1 MWHSLVVRLV
11 RDQEAAGSNP
21 VTPTIQNLV
30 KSVLFNRIGADFF
43 ENISTEEDKLI
54 TLYYGAAAISCLVIF
69 AFLFLGRNKNIFGNR
84 LTNERLVALIYSA
97 LFFVRFLG
105 GKPLIQE
112 TIGLNVYSPFG
123 PNGASMVMLS
133 AVLFWLIYTVQ
144 LAAIIYPFF
153 EKHIPLVTPIVRYV
167 AFAVYAASIAALP
180 ILNRAQDGAL
190 ADGFHYRLLIFA
202 LELGVGLA
210 LALFQITK
218 QKKPHFHLKNALM
231 TVAIFLGMLLI
242 SLPHWVPQAIFGY
255 GNDAIVL
262 NHFTFAHRIVLYGSI
277 VFALVVHFLFTRCE
291 YEQRRFALLYISMAT
306 MISFCYVYDFA
317 SLTGLHNWPLHLCN
331 TAMFIIPLVLIFKM
345 ERLYYFTIFI
355 NVLGAFFAMI
365 MPNLGDGV
373 NWLQASSV
381 QFWSNHYMAML
392 LPLLLMSLRIFSR
405 PKMKQFI
412 YSLVAFAGYYA
423 LVLFMNAWLTAKGQ
437 SVDFFFINS
446 NFIAEKLGDWAEDL
460 RKITT
465 VIKLNGLDLLIY
477 PVYQSLYFVVYI
489 VLSFAMWFI
498 YEQVFEITDTY
509 EIIMERN
516 RKIKADRLALEAQL
530 AGRSMQEPMNPQNE
544 GKLILRDF
552 SKRYSTSDVYAVY
565 KANLE
570 IDGGQIFGF
579 LGPNGAGKSTIIKSI
594 VGIQTI
600 TSGQIEISGYDADRQ
615 SVEAK
620 MQIGFVPDHYA
631 LYENLTGREYINYIA
646 DLYNVPR
653 QERDERIGEYVKRF
667 RLETA
672 IDNPMKTY
680 SHGMKQKIT
689 IMSALVH
696 NPKIWILDEPL
707 TGLDPES
714 IFQVKECMKEHASR
728 GNIVFFSSHIIDV
741 VENICD
747 RIAIIRKGQILCTK
761 TIAEIKESGIPLEQ
775 FYMGMID
782 GNTQSPV
789 SVKEAAEREKIVAE
803 GETV

>member
-1 MWHSLVVRLV
+1 M
-11 RDQEAAGSNP
+11 
-21 VTPTIQNLV
+21 
-30 KSVLFNRIGADFF
+30 
-43 ENISTEEDKLI
+43 
-54 TLYYGAAAISCLVIF
+54 YYGAALASCLLTF
-69 AFLFLGRNKNIFGNR
+69 AFLFFLRNKNVFGER
-84 LTNERLVALIYSA
+84 LSNARLVALVYSA
-97 LFFVRFLG
+97 LFFVRVLG
-105 GKPLIQE
+105 GTPLIQE

-123 PNGASMVMLS
+123 PQGGAKVILS
-133 AVLFWLIYTVQ
+133 ALLFWLIYTVQ
-144 LAAIIYPFF
+144 LAAITYPFF
-153 EKHIPLVTPIVRYV
+153 EKHIPLVAPIVRYV
-167 AFAVYAASIAALP
+167 AFAVYALSIIALP
-180 ILNRAQDGAL
+180 MLNRAQDGDL
-190 ADGFHYRLLIFA
+190 ANGFHYRLLIFA

-218 QKKPHFHLKNALM
+218 QKRPVFNVKKILL
-231 TVAIFLGMLLI
+231 TVAIFVGMFAI
-242 SLPHWVPQAIFGY
+242 AMPHWVPQALFGL
-255 GNDAIVL
+255 GSDAIL
-262 NHFTFAHRIVLYGSI
+262 IEDFTLTHRLFLYGSV
-277 VFALVVHFLFTRCE
+277 VFAFAVHFLFARCE
-291 YEQRRFALLYISMAT
+291 YEQKRFALLYISMAT
-306 MISFCYVYDFA
+306 MISFCYNYDF
-317 SLTGLHNWPLHLCN
+317 SVFVNLHQWPLHLCN

-345 ERLYYFTIFI
+345 EKLYYFTIFI

-365 MPNLGDGV
+365 MPNTDKA
-373 NWLQASSV
+373 NWLSAFSM
-381 QFWSNHYMAML
+381 QFWTNHYMAML
-392 LPLLLMSLRIFSR
+392 LPLLLMTLKIFAR
-405 PKMKQFI
+405 PKMKQFV
-412 YSLVAFAGYYA
+412 YSLIAFFGYYA
-423 LVLFMNAWLTAKGQ
+423 LVLFMNAWLTAQGH

-446 NFIAEKLGDWAEDL
+446 DFIAEKLGEWAENL
-460 RKITT
+460 RKITFEF
-465 VIKLNGLDLLIY
+465 KLGDLNLLIY

-498 YEQVFEITDTY
+498 YEQAFEIIDTY

-516 RKIKADRLALEAQL
+516 RKIKADKLALEVHL

-570 IDGGQIFGF
+570 IEGGQIFGF

-600 TSGQIEISGYDADRQ
+600 TSGQIEISGYDAEKQ

-646 DLYNVPR
+646 DLYNVSR
-653 QERDERIGEYVKRF
+653 EDRDKRIGEYVKRF

-761 TIAEIKESGIPLEQ
+761 TVAEIKESGIPLEQ

-789 SVKEAAEREKIVAE
+789 SVKEAAGEALPK

>member
-1 MWHSLVVRLV
+1 M
-11 RDQEAAGSNP
+11 NY
-21 VTPTIQNLV
+21 
-30 KSVLFNRIGADFF
+30 
-43 ENISTEEDKLI
+43 
-54 TLYYGAAAISCLVIF
+54 LYYGAALASCLLVF
-69 AFLFLGRNKNIFGNR
+69 AFLFLLRNKNVFGER
-84 LTNERLVALIYSA
+84 LNNTRLVALIYSV

-105 GKPLIQE
+105 GTPLIQE
-112 TIGLNVYSPFG
+112 TIGLNVHSPFISEG
-123 PNGASMVMLS
+123 PQGMVKVLLS

-144 LAAIIYPFF
+144 LAAITYPFF
-153 EKHIPLVTPIVRYV
+153 EKHVPLVAPIVRYV
-167 AFAVYAASIAALP
+167 AAAVYAISIVSLP

-190 ADGFHYRLLIFA
+190 ADGFHYRLLVFA
-202 LELGVGLA
+202 LELGVGLG

-218 QKKPHFHLKNALM
+218 QKRPTFSIKKILL
-231 TVAIFLGMLLI
+231 TLVIFVGMLLI
-242 SLPHWVPQAIFGY
+242 SMPHWVPQSILGL
-255 GNDAIVL
+255 GNSSIVL
-262 NHFTFAHRIVLYGSI
+262 NHFTLAHRIVLYGSI
-277 VFALVVHFLFTRCE
+277 IFALAVHFLFARCE

-306 MISFCYVYDFA
+306 MISFCYLYNFSVFT
-317 SLTGLHNWPLHLCN
+317 SLHNWPLHLCN

-345 ERLYYFTIFI
+345 EKLYYFTIFI

-365 MPNLGDGV
+365 MPNIGDSV
-373 NWLQASSV
+373 NWLEAYSL
-381 QFWSNHYMAML
+381 QFWSNHYMAMI
-392 LPLLLMSLRIFSR
+392 LPLLLMSLKLFKR
-405 PKMKQFI
+405 PQMKQFV
-412 YSLVAFAGYYA
+412 YSLVAFFAYYA
-423 LVLFMNAWLTAKGQ
+423 LVLFMNAWLTAKGH

-446 NFIAEKLGDWAEDL
+446 DFIAEKLGEWAENL
-460 RKITT
+460 RDITFEF
-465 VIKLNGLDLLIY
+465 KLGGLNLLIY

-489 VLSFAMWFI
+489 VLSFAMWFL

-509 EIIMERN
+509 EIITERN

-600 TSGQIEISGYDADRQ
+600 TSGQIEVSGYDADKQ

-653 QERDERIGEYVKRF
+653 KERDARIAEYVSRF

-761 TIAEIKESGIPLEQ
+761 TIAEIKASGIPLEQ

-782 GNTQSPV
+782 GNTQAPV
-789 SVKEAAEREKIVAE
+789 SIKEAAARTALK

>member
-1 MWHSLVVRLV
+1 M
-11 RDQEAAGSNP
+11 SN
-21 VTPTIQNLV
+21 
-30 KSVLFNRIGADFF
+30 A
-43 ENISTEEDKLI
+43 
-54 TLYYGAAAISCLVIF
+54 
-69 AFLFLGRNKNIFGNR
+69 
-84 LTNERLVALIYSA
+84 RLVALVYST
-97 LFFVRFLG
+97 LFFVRFFG
-105 GKPLIQE
+105 GTPLIQE

-123 PNGASMVMLS
+123 PQGGTMVILS
-133 AVLFWLIYTVQ
+133 ALLFWLIYAVQ
-144 LAAIIYPFF
+144 LAAITYPFF
-153 EKHIPLVTPIVRYV
+153 EKHIPLVAPIVRYV
-167 AFAVYAASIAALP
+167 AFGVYALSIVALP
-180 ILNRAQDGAL
+180 MLNRAQDGEL
-190 ADGFHYRLLIFA
+190 ANGFHYRLLIFA

-218 QKKPHFHLKNALM
+218 QKRPVFNFKKILL
-231 TVAIFLGMLLI
+231 TVAIFVGMVAI
-242 SLPHWVPQAIFGY
+242 SMPHWVPQALFGL
-255 GNDAIVL
+255 GSDAIL
-262 NHFTFAHRIVLYGSI
+262 IEDFTLTHRLFLYGAV
-277 VFALVVHFLFTRCE
+277 VFALVVHFLFARCE
-291 YEQRRFALLYISMAT
+291 YEQKRFALLYISMAT
-306 MISFCYVYDFA
+306 MISFCYDYDF
-317 SLTGLHNWPLHLCN
+317 SVFVNLHQWPLHLCN

-345 ERLYYFTIFI
+345 EKLYYFTIFI

-365 MPNLGDGV
+365 MPNTDKA
-373 NWLQASSV
+373 NWLSSSSMR
-381 QFWSNHYMAML
+381 FWTNHYMAML
-392 LPLLLMSLRIFSR
+392 LPLLLMTLKIFAR
-405 PKMKQFI
+405 PKMKQFV
-412 YSLVAFAGYYA
+412 YSLIAFFGYYA
-423 LVLFMNAWLTAKGQ
+423 LVLFMNAWLTAEGH

-446 NFIAEKLGDWAEDL
+446 DFIAEKLGDWAEDL
-460 RKITT
+460 RKITFAF
-465 VIKLNGLDLLIY
+465 KLGDLNLLIY

-498 YEQVFEITDTY
+498 YEQAFEIIDTY

-516 RKIKADRLALEAQL
+516 RKIKADRLALEVHL

-570 IDGGQIFGF
+570 IEGGQIFGF

-600 TSGQIEISGYDADRQ
+600 TSGEIEISGYDAEKQ

-646 DLYNVPR
+646 DLYNVSR
-653 QERDERIGEYVKRF
+653 EDRDGRIGEYVKRF

-761 TIAEIKESGIPLEQ
+761 TVAEIKESGIPLEQ

-789 SVKEAAEREKIVAE
+789 SVKEAAGHALPQ

>member
-1 MWHSLVVRLV
+1 
-11 RDQEAAGSNP
+11 
-21 VTPTIQNLV
+21 
-30 KSVLFNRIGADFF
+30 
-43 ENISTEEDKLI
+43 
-54 TLYYGAAAISCLVIF
+54 
-69 AFLFLGRNKNIFGNR
+69 
-84 LTNERLVALIYSA
+84 
-97 LFFVRFLG
+97 
-105 GKPLIQE
+105 
-112 TIGLNVYSPFG
+112 
-123 PNGASMVMLS
+123 
-133 AVLFWLIYTVQ
+133 
-144 LAAIIYPFF
+144 
-153 EKHIPLVTPIVRYV
+153 
-167 AFAVYAASIAALP
+167 
-180 ILNRAQDGAL
+180 
-190 ADGFHYRLLIFA
+190 
-202 LELGVGLA
+202 
-210 LALFQITK
+210 
-218 QKKPHFHLKNALM
+218 
-231 TVAIFLGMLLI
+231 
-242 SLPHWVPQAIFGY
+242 
-255 GNDAIVL
+255 
-262 NHFTFAHRIVLYGSI
+262 
-277 VFALVVHFLFTRCE
+277 
-291 YEQRRFALLYISMAT
+291 
-306 MISFCYVYDFA
+306 
-317 SLTGLHNWPLHLCN
+317 
-331 TAMFIIPLVLIFKM
+331 MFIIPLVLIFKM
-345 ERLYYFTIFI
+345 EKLYYFTIFI

-365 MPNLGDGV
+365 MPNLGDDV

-392 LPLLLMSLRIFSR
+392 LPLLLMSLKLFKR

-412 YSLVAFAGYYA
+412 YSLVAFFFYYA
-423 LVLFMNAWLTAKGQ
+423 LVLFLNPWLTAQGH

-446 NFIAEKLGDWAEDL
+446 DFIAEKLGEWAENLRDITFEFQMGDL
-460 RKITT
+460 T
-465 VIKLNGLDLLIY
+465 LLIY
-477 PVYQSLYFVVYI
+477 PVYQSLYFLVYV
-489 VLSFAMWFI
+489 VLSFAMWFL

-509 EIIMERN
+509 EIITERN

-570 IDGGQIFGF
+570 VDGGQIFGF

-600 TSGQIEISGYDADRQ
+600 TSGAIEVSGYDVDKQ

-653 QERDERIGEYVKRF
+653 NERDERIAEYVKRF

-747 RIAIIRKGQILCTK
+747 RIAIIRRGQILCTK
-761 TIAEIKESGIPLEQ
+761 SVAEIRESGIPLEQ

-789 SVKEAAEREKIVAE
+789 SVKEAAEREALK

>member
-1 MWHSLVVRLV
+1 M
-11 RDQEAAGSNP
+11 
-21 VTPTIQNLV
+21 TY
-30 KSVLFNRIGADFF
+30 
-43 ENISTEEDKLI
+43 
-54 TLYYGAAAISCLVIF
+54 LYYGAALASCVLIF
-69 AFLFLGRNKNIFGNR
+69 AFLFFLRNKNVFGER
-84 LTNERLVALIYSA
+84 LSNARLVALVYSA

-105 GKPLIQE
+105 GRPLLQE
-112 TIGLNVYSPFG
+112 TIGLNVHSPFG
-123 PNGASMVMLS
+123 PQGGGQVILS
-133 AVLFWLIYTVQ
+133 TILFWLIYTVQ
-144 LAAIIYPFF
+144 LAAITYPFF
-153 EKHIPLVTPIVRYV
+153 EKHIPLVAPIVRYV
-167 AFAVYAASIAALP
+167 ATVVYAGSIIALP
-180 ILNRAQDGAL
+180 MLNRAQDGDL
-190 ADGFHYRLLIFA
+190 ANGFHYRLLIFA
-202 LELGVGLA
+202 LELGVGLG
-210 LALFQITK
+210 LAVFQITK
-218 QKKPHFHLKNALM
+218 QKRPVFNLKKILLTAAIFVGM
-231 TVAIFLGMLLI
+231 VAISM
-242 SLPHWVPQAIFGY
+242 PHWAPQALFGL
-255 GNDAIVL
+255 GSDAIL
-262 NHFTFAHRIVLYGSI
+262 IEDFTLTHRLFLYGAV
-277 VFALVVHFLFTRCE
+277 VFALAIHFLFARCE

-306 MISFCYVYDFA
+306 MISFCYNYDF
-317 SLTGLHNWPLHLCN
+317 SVFVNLHQWPLHLCN

-345 ERLYYFTIFI
+345 EKLYYFTIFI

-365 MPNLGDGV
+365 MPNTDKA
-373 NWLQASSV
+373 NWLSASSM

-392 LPLLLMSLRIFSR
+392 LPLLLMSLKIFAR
-405 PKMKQFI
+405 PKMKQFV
-412 YSLVAFAGYYA
+412 YSLIAFFGYYA
-423 LVLFMNAWLTAKGQ
+423 LVLFMNAWLTAEGH

-446 NFIAEKLGDWAEDL
+446 DFIAEKLGEWAENL
-460 RKITT
+460 RKITFEFQLGGRT
-465 VIKLNGLDLLIY
+465 LLIY

-489 VLSFAMWFI
+489 VLSFAMWFV
-498 YEQVFEITDTY
+498 YEQAFEITDIY
-509 EIIMERN
+509 AIIMERN

-600 TSGQIEISGYDADRQ
+600 TSGQIEVSGYDAEKQ

-646 DLYNVPR
+646 DLYNVSR
-653 QERDERIGEYVKRF
+653 EDRDGRIAEYVKRF

-761 TIAEIKESGIPLEQ
+761 TVAEIKESGIPLEQ
-775 FYMGMID
+775 FYMSMID

-789 SVKEAAEREKIVAE
+789 SVKEAAAQKLPK